1 MSQSKKQPKYSL
13 KNLQNYARCFPVN
26 PKHLLKL
33 PHFGVEKIGR
43 ALVAF
48 AVLFCLFTPQI
59 AIAATQNISFDCAA
73 NSFQAPVVPGDLLVI
88 TLTANCK
95 TQTSVGGYGTNVTLN
110 SIVSS
115 TGVAKAVAYNTTYLA
130 GDVFTYTVGSNFS
143 GPVVNTTANFATTT
157 NSAQYAV
164 NARLPNVPTITSISP
179 ASGSANGGTTVT
191 ITGTSFEVPGA
202 NSATTSVVTG
212 VTIGGVPVQSY
223 TVNLTGSASSATIS
237 AVTPPGTVGSASVVV
252 TNTIGSNSANTLFTY
267 AAPPTATANS
277 TAAQKLTLTGAMTNI
292 TPLTGSGGTAP
303 LTYYVSSGTLPAG
316 ISLNASTGV
325 ISGTPTAIYST
336 ADVVIGVK
344 DANNLP
350 ASTTATVSFTAVARP
365 TTTSTNTTTRTL
377 AVGLPIS
384 SFTPITGTGGTAPL
398 TYFISSG
405 TLPSGLTLDSTTGLV
420 SGTPTAAYSS
430 ATVVFGVKDAN
441 NVIPVSS
448 STSSVPI
455 AVNKGSQTIS
465 YTSSAP
471 SSATIGGDT
480 YTPIAASTS
489 GLALTLTIDASSA
502 SVCSLSGGVV
512 TFTGSG
518 TCKINANQSGNADY
532 NAAAQVQQSFT
543 VLGRPTAVASTT
555 AQSLTAGTAMASFT
569 PLTGAGG
576 SSPLTYYI
584 SSGTLPAGLSL
595 SASTGA
601 VTGTPTGAFASSNI
615 VFAVKDANNSVA
627 TTTSTVSFTVNLAT
641 PVLSGFNL
649 SSTNLVYG
657 ASAPTITAPT
667 SASSGAITYSSSNT
681 SVATVSGST
690 ITIVGVGTTTLTATQ
705 AANGNF
711 DTASSTKTLTVAAA
725 STATLSGLA
734 LSSGTLSPTFA
745 TGTASYTAAV
755 TNATNSITVTP
766 TVTDSNA
773 TVKVNGTTVASGS
786 ASGVI
791 ALTVGSNTITTVVTA
806 QDGTTTQTYTTTV
819 TRAAASTATLSGLA
833 LSSGTLSPTFA
844 TGTGSY
850 TAAVT
855 NATSSITVTPTVTDS
870 NATVK
875 VNGTTVN
882 SGSASGAIAL
892 TVGSNTITTVV
903 TAQDGT
909 TTQTYTT
916 TVTRAALLA
925 QANLTVTASPN
936 ALTATSS
943 TSTLSTSGG
952 SGTGA
957 VSYAMTAGT
966 CALSGSTVTAGSAN
980 ETCTVTATKAAD
992 GTYLAATAI
1001 VNISV
1006 TRRASIA
1013 AAATDASVASVHS
1026 AQLLQ
1031 AQKFANTQIQN
1042 ITNHLDTFRHNF
1054 NLQPSNFGFSINTPS
1069 LGQLAPVF
1077 YKVKDE
1083 LTFRPNDQ
1091 SDVSLQ
1097 KTGYR
1102 QTGYPSKQMAS
1113 LTDDYN
1119 NPDLLEQQSHQEAQQ
1134 GQYVRE
1140 PLSYSIWTA
1149 GTIDVGT
1156 FKSGDNKETTNKFRA
1171 NGLTMGLDYKLSPTA
1186 IIGGAFGFGTGQNTA
1201 DTLGNK
1207 VKSTQKTLTGYG
1219 MWGFGDTW
1227 VVDGLLGYGDL
1238 AFTGDRTTSDG
1249 LNLLSMNRKG
1259 TSTFGSASIS
1269 KIFRFGGFKISPFV
1283 RADLLRIN
1291 LGQYNETGA
1300 ADYALGYD
1308 KTSYLTTTVSTGLHF
1323 AYDAYYDSGKLT
1335 TSAKISGNRA
1345 KTGSL
1350 SQDIYFADSGAAGGI
1365 YTLQQAASFQSSTS
1379 LHLGLMYTSKGGDAI
1394 DLGWMGAVG
1403 ANQYKLNGLR
1413 FGLRF
1418 AM

>member
-1 MSQSKKQPKYSL
+1 
-13 KNLQNYARCFPVN
+13 
-26 PKHLLKL
+26 
-33 PHFGVEKIGR
+33 
-43 ALVAF
+43 
-48 AVLFCLFTPQI
+48 
-59 AIAATQNISFDCAA
+59 
-73 NSFQAPVVPGDLLVI
+73 
-88 TLTANCK
+88 
-95 TQTSVGGYGTNVTLN
+95 
-110 SIVSS
+110 
-115 TGVAKAVAYNTTYLA
+115 
-130 GDVFTYTVGSNFS
+130 
-143 GPVVNTTANFATTT
+143 
-157 NSAQYAV
+157 
-164 NARLPNVPTITSISP
+164 
-179 ASGSANGGTTVT
+179 
-191 ITGTSFEVPGA
+191 
-202 NSATTSVVTG
+202 
-212 VTIGGVPVQSY
+212 
-223 TVNLTGSASSATIS
+223 
-237 AVTPPGTVGSASVVV
+237 
-252 TNTIGSNSANTLFTY
+252 
-267 AAPPTATANS
+267 
-277 TAAQKLTLTGAMTNI
+277 
-292 TPLTGSGGTAP
+292 
-303 LTYYVSSGTLPAG
+303 
-316 ISLNASTGV
+316 
-325 ISGTPTAIYST
+325 
-336 ADVVIGVK
+336 
-344 DANNLP
+344 
-350 ASTTATVSFTAVARP
+350 
-365 TTTSTNTTTRTL
+365 
-377 AVGLPIS
+377 
-384 SFTPITGTGGTAPL
+384 
-398 TYFISSG
+398 
-405 TLPSGLTLDSTTGLV
+405 
-420 SGTPTAAYSS
+420 
-430 ATVVFGVKDAN
+430 
-441 NVIPVSS
+441 
-448 STSSVPI
+448 
-455 AVNKGSQTIS
+455 
-465 YTSSAP
+465 
-471 SSATIGGDT
+471 
-480 YTPIAASTS
+480 
-489 GLALTLTIDASSA
+489 
-502 SVCSLSGGVV
+502 
-512 TFTGSG
+512 
-518 TCKINANQSGNADY
+518 
-532 NAAAQVQQSFT
+532 
-543 VLGRPTAVASTT
+543 
-555 AQSLTAGTAMASFT
+555 MASFT

-745 TGTASYTAAV
+745 TGTGSYTAAV
-755 TNATNSITVTP
+755 TNATSSITVTP

-773 TVKVNGTTVASGS
+773 TVKVNGTTVNSGS
-786 ASGVI
+786 ASGAIALTVGSNTITTVVTAQDGTTTQTYTTTITRAAASTATLSGLALSSGTLSPTFATGTGSYTAAVTNTTSSITVTPTVTDSNATVKVNGTSVTSGSASGAI

-844 TGTGSY
+844 SGTGSY

-875 VNGTTVN
+875 VNGTTVA
-882 SGSASGAIAL
+882 SGSASGVIAL